1 MKWNEYFNKFF
12 ASVSNAVGRELFLRD
27 DLYKCLIIREKLLS
41 TMIHALIENIVAVH
55 ICTSIEYVSMIVTI
69 ISYMTVDKKT
79 TTTLVAN
86 FYKW

>member
-1 MKWNEYFNKFF
+1 MNISKFF

-41 TMIHALIENIVAVH
+41 TMIHALIENIEAVH

-69 ISYMTVDKKT
+69 ISYMTVDKKNNNNT
-79 TTTLVAN
+79 CSKFL
-86 FYKW
+86 